1 MADVLYLIPLL
12 PLLGAIVCGVFH
24 ALGGG
29 WKDRAG
35 YVASA
40 AVAGS
45 FVVALLAFFAIPS
58 GHGEGHE
65 GAASLVYVG
74 WTWLDIGVLQVPFKL
89 VIDPL
94 SGFMALVV
102 TGVGLLI
109 HIYSIGYI
117 AHDECRAKFFAFLNL
132 FIVSMSILILGASMP
147 LLFVGWEGVGVMS
160 YLLIGFWYDKENG
173 WPGQGGP
180 KGLHHQPHR
189 RPRLPAG
196 HVLPAPALRHA
207 RLRRDAAGR
216 GDGSRPGDLGLHP
229 ALLWRDG

>member
-94 SGFMALVV
+94 VV
-102 TGVGLLI
+102 TGVG
-109 HIYSIGYI
+109 
-117 AHDECRAKFFAFLNL
+117 C
-132 FIVSMSILILGASMP
+132 
-147 LLFVGWEGVGVMS
+147 
-160 YLLIGFWYDKENG
+160 
-173 WPGQGGP
+173 
-180 KGLHHQPHR
+180 
-189 RPRLPAG
+189 
-196 HVLPAPALRHA
+196 
-207 RLRRDAAGR
+207 
-216 GDGSRPGDLGLHP
+216 
-229 ALLWRDG
+229 